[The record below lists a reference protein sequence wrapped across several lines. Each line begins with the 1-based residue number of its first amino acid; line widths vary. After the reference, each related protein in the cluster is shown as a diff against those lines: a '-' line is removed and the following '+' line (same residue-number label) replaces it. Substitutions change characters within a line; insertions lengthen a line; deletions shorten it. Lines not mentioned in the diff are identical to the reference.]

1 MYRNRF
7 LPVLDISDFFNLP
20 FDINHPPN
28 QHQHQTKNKM
38 AAVVEPKQVEAQVVA
53 VATAAG
59 PPMDYVAFAN
69 LANLD
74 HCK

>member
-1 MYRNRF
+1 
-7 LPVLDISDFFNLP
+7 
-20 FDINHPPN
+20 
-28 QHQHQTKNKM
+28 M
-38 AAVVEPKQVEAQVVA
+38 AAVVEPKQVEPKQVEAQVVA

-74 HCK
+74 HCKINHRLKPTHFF

>member
-1 MYRNRF
+1 
-7 LPVLDISDFFNLP
+7 
-20 FDINHPPN
+20 
-28 QHQHQTKNKM
+28 M

-74 HCK
+74 HCKTNKTNKTNNANIYAYPFKNQL

>member
-1 MYRNRF
+1 
-7 LPVLDISDFFNLP
+7 
-20 FDINHPPN
+20 
-28 QHQHQTKNKM
+28 M

-74 HCK
+74 HCKTNKTIKQTTQIYAYPFKNQL